1 MTGYIR
7 AESPWF
13 RLSHERK
20 ARGAVMAFLIVALI
34 VVFSALAQ
42 RGTTSYVSVGTVVG
56 FEPGEWI
63 YLDSMEW
70 PIALREATAYDD
82 GTVAIRS
89 GVRVQV
95 WARSVGERR
104 PVAARVRV
112 LPEPPPR

>member
-1 MTGYIR
+1 MTAYIR
-7 AESPWF
+7 AHSPCF
-13 RLSHERK
+13 RLSLERK

-34 VVFSALAQ
+34 VVLSALAQ
-42 RGTTSYVSVGTVVG
+42 RRTTSWMSVGTVVG

-63 YLDSMEW
+63 YLDSMET

-82 GTVAIRS
+82 GAAITS

-112 LPEPPPR
+112 LPEDPRR